1 MCQFI
6 IYGLPR
12 SRTAWLAAFLSH
24 GDWRCH
30 HDAILEAESLWG
42 LEDLLDKPRTGTV
55 ETGLTRG
62 FLVMRDL
69 FPNARVVVVR
79 RPVRDVAESA
89 ANLGWEYPDGY
100 LEEEAERLDL
110 ISRVPG
116 VLTVSFESLAS
127 EAVCKAVYEYCLQH
141 PFDRSWWASL
151 ARKNIQINT
160 SEQLMVLSAHAE
172 YLERIFDDISDYVF
186 CQAEPLAVFLRDARN
201 LLIEHRSEAGGFADL
216 PFDPDLDQFAAI
228 ERAGLLLIV
237 TARLSSGAMVGYL
250 AFVINPCLESRRV
263 LIGYQNVF
271 FVSKQYRGSTG
282 LKLHGFARDAL
293 RNRGVTAVV
302 LRSGVRASGPKM
314 KSMFE
319 SLGAKSMGELFFLP
333 LKD

>member
-30 HDAILEAESLWG
+30 HDAILEAESLWD
-42 LEDLLDKPRTGTV
+42 LEDILSKPHTGTV

-79 RPVRDVAESA
+79 RPVSDVAESA

-110 ISRVPG
+110 ISHIPG
-116 VLTVSFESLAS
+116 VLTVTFESLAS
-127 EAVCKAVYEYCLQH
+127 EAVCKAVYEHCLQQ
-141 PFDRSWWASL
+141 PFDRSWWAAL

-160 SEQLMVLSAHAE
+160 SQQVMVCAARIPFTD
-172 YLERIFDDISDYVF
+172 RIFSDIAEYVF
-186 CQAEPLAVFLRDARN
+186 CQNESLSYFLKDGIAMFK
-201 LLIEHRSEAGGFADL
+201 EHRDEVGPLHNLPYDPDINQLVAMERLGILQCTTARTGAGELVGYVFFTITPCPESKTYLLGTQGGF
-216 PFDPDLDQFAAI
+216 
-228 ERAGLLLIV
+228 
-237 TARLSSGAMVGYL
+237 
-250 AFVINPCLESRRV
+250 FVKKE
-263 LIGYQNVF
+263 
-271 FVSKQYRGSTG
+271 YRGSVG
-282 LKLHGFARDAL
+282 LRLHEFARKKL
-293 RNRGVTAVV
+293 VERGVYAAVLKAGFRGTGPK
-302 LRSGVRASGPKM
+302 LRSLID
-314 KSMFE
+314 
-319 SLGAKSMGELFFLP
+319 SLGATSLGELFFLP
-333 LKD
+333 LGG